1 MSALRQKILDTFR
14 RIRERGED
22 GVWISLLPV
31 EEAIARAE
39 RVEDDS
45 RELPLRGRTFAIK
58 DNVDLAGLPT
68 TAACPAFAY
77 VPERSATVVQ
87 RLIDAGAV
95 PIGKTNLDQFA
106 TGLNGTRSPYGFPRN
121 FYDSAYISGGSS
133 SGSAIAV
140 AAGLVDFAL
149 GTDTAGSGRVPA
161 AFNNLVG
168 FKPTRGS
175 WSASGLVPACRTL
188 DCISVLART
197 VREANQVDKVARGFD
212 PNDPYSRT
220 PADLKPAQLFR
231 IGVLPA
237 EEREFFGDDEYA
249 QLYDTAVQRAAS
261 LGWIVHEFDYRPFR
275 DAADLLYQGP
285 WLAERYAAAKSVVET
300 NPSAIHPVVRSIM
313 LAARKFSAVDAFEAQ
328 YRLAELARES
338 EKTWQSADAL
348 LLPSAGTIYKVEQIL
363 AAPIELNSNLGRYT
377 NFMNLLDL
385 CGIAIPAGFRSDRI
399 PFGVTLFA
407 KAWADPHL
415 FELASAFENDSS
427 ETLPPQLRT
436 SVGSMKSS
444 VVAAASPPPKAP
456 RR

>member
-1 MSALRQKILDTFR
+1 MSALREKILDTFR
-14 RIRERGED
+14 RIRERGQD
-22 GVWISLLPV
+22 GVWISLLPI
-31 EEAIARAE
+31 EEAITRAE
-39 RVEDDS
+39 RVKSDS
-45 RELPLRGRTFAIK
+45 RKLPLRGRTFAIK
-58 DNVDLAGLPT
+58 DNIDLAGLPT

-77 VPERSATVVQ
+77 LPDRSATVVQ

-121 FYDSAYISGGSS
+121 FYNSAYISGGSS

-188 DCISVLART
+188 DCTTVLSRT
-197 VREANQVDKVARGFD
+197 VEEANQVDKVARGFD

-220 PADLKPAQLFR
+220 PADLKPAQPAPLFR
-231 IGVLPA
+231 IGVLPP
-237 EEREFFGDDEYA
+237 EEREFFGDEEYA
-249 QLYDTAVQRAAS
+249 QLYDTAVQRAAF
-261 LGWIVHEFDYRPFR
+261 LGWAVHEFDYRPFR

-285 WLAERYAAAKSVVET
+285 WVAERYSAAKSVVET
-300 NPSAIHPVVRSIM
+300 SPSAIHPVVRSIL
-313 LAARKFSAVDAFEAQ
+313 LAATKYSAVDAFEAQ

-338 EKTWQSADAL
+338 EKTWQWADAL
-348 LLPSAGTIYKVEQIL
+348 LLPSAGTIYTVEQIL
-363 AAPIELNSNLGRYT
+363 AAPIALNSNLGRYT
-377 NFMNLLDL
+377 SFMNLLDL

-415 FELASAFENDSS
+415 FELAREFENGNNVNGL
-427 ETLPPQLRT
+427 T
-436 SVGSMKSS
+436 
-444 VVAAASPPPKAP
+444 
-456 RR
+456 

>member
-1 MSALRQKILDTFR
+1 MKTLREKILDSFR

-22 GVWISLLPV
+22 GIWISLLPLEDV
-31 EEAIARAE
+31 ITQAE
-39 RVEDDS
+39 RVESDA

-58 DNVDLAGLPT
+58 DNIDLAGLPT
-68 TAACPAFAY
+68 TAACPAFTY
-77 VPERSATVVQ
+77 RPERSATVVQ

-188 DCISVLART
+188 DCITVLART
-197 VREANQVDKVARGFD
+197 VQEASQVDKVARGFD
-212 PNDPYSRT
+212 PDDSYSRT
-220 PADLKPAQLFR
+220 PADFQPPQTLR
-231 IGVLPA
+231 IGVLPP
-237 EEREFFGDDEYA
+237 EEREFFGDEEYA
-249 QLYDTAVQRAAS
+249 ELYGTATERAAS
-261 LGWIVHEFDYRPFR
+261 LGWIVDEFDYRPFR
-275 DAADLLYQGP
+275 YAADLLYQGP
-285 WLAERYAAAKSVVET
+285 WVAERYSAAKSLIET
-300 NPSAIHPVVRSIM
+300 NPNAIHPVVRSIL

-338 EKTWQSADAL
+338 EKTWQTADAL
-348 LLPSAGTIYKVEQIL
+348 LLPSAGTIYTIEQIL

-407 KAWADPHL
+407 KAWADPLL
-415 FELASAFENDSS
+415 FALAREFE
-427 ETLPPQLRT
+427 
-436 SVGSMKSS
+436 KSQQ
-444 VVAAASPPPKAP
+444 
-456 RR
+456 

>member
-1 MSALRQKILDTFR
+1 MRTLREKVLDTFK
-14 RIRERGED
+14 RIQERGED

-31 EEAIARAE
+31 EEAIGQAE
-39 RVEDDS
+39 RVES
-45 RELPLRGRTFAIK
+45 EARELPLRGRTFAIK
-58 DNVDLAGLPT
+58 DNIDLAALPT

-77 VPERSATVVQ
+77 MPKRSATVVQ

-106 TGLNGTRSPYGFPRN
+106 TGLNGTRSPYGLPRN
-121 FYDSAYISGGSS
+121 FYNSAYISGGSS

-149 GTDTAGSGRVPA
+149 ATDTAGSGRVPA

-197 VREANQVDKVARGFD
+197 VQEANQIDKIARSFD
-212 PNDPYSRT
+212 PNDPYSRV
-220 PADLKPAQLFR
+220 PADFKPPELFR
-231 IGVLPA
+231 IGVLPP
-237 EEREFFGDDEYA
+237 EEREFFGDEEYA
-249 QLYDTAVQRAAS
+249 GLYDHAVQRAAS
-261 LGWIVHEFDYRPFR
+261 LGWVVHEFDYRPFR

-285 WLAERYAAAKSVVET
+285 WVAERYSAAKSLVET
-300 NPSAIHPVVRSIM
+300 NPNAIHPVVRSII
-313 LAARKFSAVDAFEAQ
+313 LAARNFSAIDAFEAQ

-338 EKTWQSADAL
+338 EKTWQSVDAL
-348 LLPSAGTIYKVEQIL
+348 LLPSAGTIYTIEQML

-385 CGIAIPAGFRSDRI
+385 CGIAIPAGFRSDGI

-407 KAWADPHL
+407 KAWAEPLL
-415 FELASAFENDSS
+415 FELARGFENGRS
-427 ETLPPQLRT
+427 ENCPRQLRT
-436 SVGSMKSS
+436 SINSS
-444 VVAAASPPPKAP
+444 K
-456 RR
+456 